1 MCVQCPRLS
10 PPRPQTKQTEQRQIC
25 VLLLRLL
32 SVVHRNDRDNIH
44 KCTRPTTFVAIE
56 RCSVAHCSGV
66 LLRVVRIGFVC
77 ISTAFSHPVVAQCT
91 MRGDLKSRR
100 TLLRTNNRKQQPP
113 PENSSHTHTPS
124 RFLDP
129 PGGGLLFAYVRRSEA
144 HSFLQHARPC
154 VMCAITRREP
164 QKNNVGVVKMR
175 YNVWPCRGI
184 VFCST
189 LVII

>member
-10 PPRPQTKQTEQRQIC
+10 PPRPQTKQTEQWQIC

-66 LLRVVRIGFVC
+66 LLRVVRIGFVR

-113 PENSSHTHTPS
+113 PENSSHTNTVPIPRS
-124 RFLDP
+124 TRSWFIVRLCTTKRSTQ
-129 PGGGLLFAYVRRSEA
+129 FSSACATMRYVRDHTA
-144 HSFLQHARPC
+144 
-154 VMCAITRREP
+154 
-164 QKNNVGVVKMR
+164 
-175 YNVWPCRGI
+175 
-184 VFCST
+184 
-189 LVII
+189 